1 MHNHTINLGK
11 FKRDLTIT
19 SILQKT
25 KFSEVY
31 NCRFYN
37 IDAVLKFKKHNLFE
51 NNIDLEQTIHLKLA
65 PYNLAPRFLDHDK
78 EANLVIYEKIVGTS
92 MAPHPNKKNLYE
104 IALKLR
110 DLHSIKI
117 DNYEYE
123 LFEEKIEKYFLT
135 IGEQAQDSVSKNAK
149 SFIKKVT
156 ADKSKLVF
164 CHNDLN
170 LSNIIYAEKIYFIDW
185 DYAGL
190 NHPYFDIATL
200 LNALD
205 LSQDEVKYFL
215 NSYTGT
221 HNTIDLDALDSFKK
235 LALYVEYLWIVATAS
250 NEDEKYRDR
259 YLELKKRLQ

>member
-37 IDAVLKFKKHNLFE
+37 IDAVLKFKKHNL
-51 NNIDLEQTIHLKLA
+51 
-65 PYNLAPRFLDHDK
+65 
-78 EANLVIYEKIVGTS
+78 YEKIDGTS

-135 IGEQAQDSVSKNAK
+135 IGEQALDSVSKNAK

-215 NSYTGT
+215 NTYTGT

>member
-11 FKRDLTIT
+11 FKGELTLACV
-19 SILQKT
+19 LQKT
-25 KFSEVY
+25 RFSEVY
-31 NCRFYN
+31 TCRLHN
-37 IDAVLKFKKHNLFE
+37 KDAILKFKKHNLFE
-51 NNIDLEQTIHLKLA
+51 NNIDLEQTIHHKLA
-65 PYNLAPRFLDHDK
+65 PHNLAPKFLDHDK
-78 EANLVIYEKIVGTS
+78 EANLVIYEKINGTS
-92 MAPHPNKKNLYE
+92 MASHPNNRTLYK
-104 IALKLR
+104 IASKLR

-117 DNYEYE
+117 DKYEYE

-170 LSNIIYAEKIYFIDW
+170 LSNIIYAENIYFIDW

-190 NHPYFDIATL
+190 NHPYFDIATV

-205 LSQDEVKYFL
+205 LSQDEEKYFL

-221 HNTIDLDALDSFKK
+221 HNAIDLDALDSFKK
-235 LALYVEYLWIVATAS
+235 LVLYVEYLWIVVTAS
-250 NEDEKYRDR
+250 KEDEKYRDR
-259 YLELKKRLQ
+259 YLELKKWLQ

>member
-1 MHNHTINLGK
+1 M
-11 FKRDLTIT
+11 
-19 SILQKT
+19 
-25 KFSEVY
+25 
-31 NCRFYN
+31 
-37 IDAVLKFKKHNLFE
+37 LF
-51 NNIDLEQTIHLKLA
+51 
-65 PYNLAPRFLDHDK
+65 R
-78 EANLVIYEKIVGTS
+78 
-92 MAPHPNKKNLYE
+92 
-104 IALKLR
+104 
-110 DLHSIKI
+110 SIKI

-135 IGEQAQDSVSKNAK
+135 IGERAQDSVSKNAK

-170 LSNIIYAEKIYFIDW
+170 LSNIIYTDNIYFIDW

-190 NHPYFDIATL
+190 NHPYYDIATL

-205 LSQDEVKYFL
+205 LSQDEEKYFL

-221 HNTIDLDALDSFKK
+221 HNAMDLDVLDSFKK

-250 NEDEKYRDR
+250 NEDDKYRDR
-259 YLELKKRLQ
+259 KSTRLNSSHSQQSRMPSSA